1 MSDRLRRPRPACAL
15 LVALALLA
23 APACGGGSDGEVAG
37 GGADLPGALPEGVA
51 FRDAPAGAPPA
62 PEISAELVDG
72 TPVTASELWA
82 DRPVVLVFTAS
93 WCDRCADIHRRAA
106 ELVDGRPGITLL
118 GVVPADDAAGA
129 REYAEE
135 LDLGYPV
142 AVGDERDWLN
152 YAVREPPAV
161 VLVAPPGNVVRGWP
175 GGVEPA
181 MLARSLDELV
191 EGR

>member
-1 MSDRLRRPRPACAL
+1 MSDRLRRLRPACLL
-15 LVALALLA
+15 LVALAVLA

-175 GGVEPA
+175 GGVESA